1 MAEKFI
7 VYTEEKSLKSKKKTN
22 TTVFGC
28 AVVGLISQDYFFFL
42 RSLIRVDWFYN
53 VKNIWYYWNTV
64 PVSFWAF
71 DKSIQQKDCVNQDE
85 IN

>member
-28 AVVGLISQDYFFFL
+28 AVVCLISQGYFFFFE
-42 RSLIRVDWFYN
+42 V
-53 VKNIWYYWNTV
+53 
-64 PVSFWAF
+64 
-71 DKSIQQKDCVNQDE
+71 
-85 IN
+85 

>member
-28 AVVGLISQDYFFFL
+28 AVAGLISQDYFFFFE
-42 RSLIRVDWFYN
+42 V
-53 VKNIWYYWNTV
+53 
-64 PVSFWAF
+64 
-71 DKSIQQKDCVNQDE
+71 
-85 IN
+85 